1 MSHRSTP
8 VDGAGDPL
16 FYQRAVAYLKSEGVT
31 SPLSIAQFDALFDR
45 DLCTLAAGVR
55 INVVWSEVENPRE
68 MQLWCGTV
76 HKVFADG
83 IEVAWH
89 VQNDTRLANPEIGRL
104 FTPQEIHVWRI
115 AIRRSDNTGLVFT
128 TACPTGSNTI
138 RSVNVGVD
146 SDTDTGFLLVPGED
160 DIPEGVS
167 EVAAEMRGTA
177 AAVVA
182 QISGLDKR
190 LAHVSDRSNALAGR
204 LDREFATNDAL
215 DRLVAKVAEM
225 DAGVGELAEDLA
237 SKIEEIS
244 ADGATAALVATHTSD
259 IDVHAK
265 LIRGL
270 QQMIDNLNANV
281 NRLMTENADLRS
293 EVHRLAAKVD
303 SRIPDGSGVIN
314 PARTQRYLQAF
325 NAKVQQA
332 TASAPT
338 SPSKRAQPSER
349 VIYDKPATWPI
360 ILDVDTGANLLG
372 HLERKF
378 GPNATAKGGMLF
390 DKFTVTKAAE
400 DAAYGAPG
408 ISQAKREKAFL
419 DEHAHDIN
427 TRFRNL
433 MRALNERHRNFVAHA
448 ADGLAHDVDAAE
460 DFKTS
465 PADVSAFANVDEAYY
480 ALLTVI
486 EARYKGLER
495 NGERALLERYRR
507 DTRAA
512 NMTEVQHA
520 VSIQMQEQLMAANNA
535 TAAAIAT
542 AAARG
547 AAKGG
552 GAGANDKRQQPTSA
566 PAKKQNFGGGGESKH

>member
-8 VDGAGDPL
+8 VDGAGDAL
-16 FYQRAVAYLKSEGVT
+16 FYQRAVAYLKSDGVT
-31 SPLSIAQFDALFDR
+31 SPLSIAQFEAVFDQ
-45 DLCTLAAGVR
+45 DLCTLAVGVQ

-76 HKVFADG
+76 HKVFSDNL
-83 IEVAWH
+83 EVAWH
-89 VQNDTRLANPEIGRL
+89 VQNDARLATPAVGRL
-104 FTPQEIHVWRI
+104 FTPREIHVWRI
-115 AIRRSDNTGLVFT
+115 AIRRSDSTGLVFT
-128 TACPTGSNTI
+128 TACPTGSNVMRTV
-138 RSVNVGVD
+138 RVAAD
-146 SDTDTGFLLVPGED
+146 SDTDTAFLLIPGED

-182 QISGLDKR
+182 QISALDKR

-204 LDREFATNDAL
+204 LDREFATIDAL
-215 DRLVAKVAEM
+215 DRLATKVSEM
-225 DAGVGELAEDLA
+225 DSGVGELAEDLA
-237 SKIEEIS
+237 TKIEELS
-244 ADGATAALVATHTSD
+244 VDGASAAIVATHTSD

-270 QQMIDNLNANV
+270 QQSIDALNANY
-281 NRLMTENADLRS
+281 NRLATENADLRS

-303 SRIPDGSGVIN
+303 SRVPDGSGMIN
-314 PARTQRYLQAF
+314 PARTQRYLHAF

-349 VIYDKPATWPI
+349 VLYDAPATWPI
-360 ILDVDTGANLLG
+360 ILDVDSGVNLLS
-372 HLERKF
+372 HLERRF
-378 GPNATAKGGMLF
+378 GPNATGKGGMLF

-400 DAAYGAPG
+400 DAKYGAPV
-408 ISQAKREKAFL
+408 ITQAKREKSFL
-419 DEHAHDIN
+419 EEHAPDIN
-427 TRFRNL
+427 ARFRTL
-433 MRALNERHRNFVAHA
+433 MRALQERHRNFVAHA

-465 PADVSAFANVDEAYY
+465 PADVSAFANVDEAHY
-480 ALLTVI
+480 ALLAVI

-495 NGERALLERYRR
+495 HGERALLERYRR

-512 NMTEVQHA
+512 SMTEVQHA
-520 VSIQMQEQLMAANNA
+520 VSVQLQEQHVAANNA
-535 TAAAIAT
+535 TAAAMAT
-542 AAARG
+542 AVARG
-547 AAKGG
+547 TTKGG
-552 GAGANDKRQQPTSA
+552 GTGANSRRQQPATA
-566 PAKKQNFGGGGESKH
+566 EAKPNFGRGGEGKN